1 MNTIEM
7 FEGGN
12 QSSTIRK
19 LSNNTNNN
27 SMMHM
32 NEGKGIRAPQFNNR
46 FNEEEA

>member
-1 MNTIEM
+1 MNTIEI

-12 QSSTIRK
+12 QSTIRK
-19 LSNNTNNN
+19 LSNNTYNN

-32 NEGKGIRAPQFNNR
+32 NEGNGIRAPQFNNR